1 MIIKLN
7 KAILHICNVCSGSLI
22 NSDDELDVTQGAIS
36 DYIMSHIERVFAN
49 PAITKG
55 KFTTDSELKS
65 NIQNYVNQNSTFV
78 NISQY
83 ISDRMYSEYMLCK
96 KPTDFD
102 VIVADFVADSKHYIG
117 ILKLKG
123 KNGYVHQIM
132 NSNGMVFNDLL
143 GHNSVLP
150 FLNQNIDESAF
161 ISIPDLTIR
170 YISKEHIIDGERYN
184 ILQEVILE
192 CRCDAKSS
200 KDIVD
205 DLKCQLR
212 KTKTPIENAL
222 KVNDYISNQATS
234 NDSDKMFSYK
244 EIADIMFN
252 EESEKNAFIDQALKG
267 RSISDAE
274 ERFEIDDYIISK
286 TNEKIKIETDNG
298 CEIKFP
304 AHLFND
310 ATAGI
315 VIKKASDRVTITIS
329 GISEYKLK

>member
-1 MIIKLN
+1 
-7 KAILHICNVCSGSLI
+7 
-22 NSDDELDVTQGAIS
+22 
-36 DYIMSHIERVFAN
+36 
-49 PAITKG
+49 
-55 KFTTDSELKS
+55 
-65 NIQNYVNQNSTFV
+65 
-78 NISQY
+78 
-83 ISDRMYSEYMLCK
+83 MYSEYMLCK

-252 EESEKNAFIDQALKG
+252 EESEKNAFIYQALKG